1 MGITS
6 RLIKQTCRTHTV
18 NEMIEDIER
27 RFLPKLKYPD
37 FYKSIIRQIDKET
50 LAWLYWDMCIRA
62 NGHIPFYHNLERV

>member
-62 NGHIPFYHNLERV
+62 NGNIPFYHNLERV